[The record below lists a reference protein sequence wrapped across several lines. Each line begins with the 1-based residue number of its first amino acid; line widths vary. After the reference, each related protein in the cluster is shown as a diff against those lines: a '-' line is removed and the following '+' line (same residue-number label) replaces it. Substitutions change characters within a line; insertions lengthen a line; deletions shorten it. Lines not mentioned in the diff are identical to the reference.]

1 MKVAV
6 CDDQEIYLRA
16 VDNEIKDLSYL
27 SISLLIV
34 LNWLRKLKMANI
46 TICLYLT

>member
-27 SISLLIV
+27 SISLFEDST
-34 LNWLRKLKMANI
+34 KLAKEIENGEY
-46 TICLYLT
+46 CLYLI

>member
-27 SISLLIV
+27 SISS
-34 LNWLRKLKMANI
+34 NKDMDK
-46 TICLYLT
+46 